1 MTLNHPALVLIRNDA
16 TSLLIAP
23 DAEGVGKDIASRRLL
38 SLFFSLLSGDLTGF
52 FQSHLGEVPEL
63 YIRHPSEGA

>member
-1 MTLNHPALVLIRNDA
+1 MTLNHPPFVLIRDDA
-16 TSLLIAP
+16 ATLLIAP

>member
-1 MTLNHPALVLIRNDA
+1 MTLNHPALVLIRDDA
-16 TSLLIAP
+16 ATLLIAP

-38 SLFFSLLSGDLTGF
+38 SLFFFLLSGDLTGF

-63 YIRHPSEGA
+63 DIRYPSESA